1 MKARCIVVIGLMV
14 FAAGCSSSKPTV
26 TPSTFDF
33 DVDNRQSDFN
43 VNNRQFD
50 GAIHDSLVG
59 KGVSAIPGGRH
70 GL

>member
-1 MKARCIVVIGLMV
+1 MHRGNRPDGLRGGLFQFQADCDSV
-14 FAAGCSSSKPTV
+14 D
-26 TPSTFDF
+26 FDF